1 MKLWYPQKIA
11 ISNLIDPLMKL
22 LSNKWKNTKALDI
35 AKQEIISCDQI
46 DIPKWEE
53 SINKDLESYFQILDQ
68 NTEKLKKQS
77 MEEVSHIFKYK
88 SIKEFTEKKNY
99 ITELY
104 NQIESEYNKIDQDIK
119 NGDSSKVVK
128 RRKHLEN

>member
-1 MKLWYPQKIA
+1 
-11 ISNLIDPLMKL
+11 
-22 LSNKWKNTKALDI
+22 
-35 AKQEIISCDQI
+35 
-46 DIPKWEE
+46 
-53 SINKDLESYFQILDQ
+53 
-68 NTEKLKKQS
+68 

-128 RRKHLEN
+128 RRKHLENWESALSLWITECQYYKSKLCKNNPL